1 MNSVDFDLFLS
12 GEWMN
17 SSAGLAFA
25 PHVIRVEAG
34 EVRFISLMLEKYV
47 HLKLRQLMPI
57 LKMRN

>member
-25 PHVIRVEAG
+25 PHVIRVGAG
-34 EVRFISLMLEKYV
+34 EVCSLFHFGEKMHSGEVIDNYC
-47 HLKLRQLMPI
+47 QF
-57 LKMRN
+57 